1 MLLSYKCISYNDV
14 CRNFLFYSFLLLLC
28 YINLAKQHI
37 HLLLLIQVRVAG
49 SSSFSRDTQTSQ
61 PGTREMPER
70 DIISLASL
78 GSAPGPSPSLQTLCK
93 SICKFCGPLSAHRKE
108 VSTSPFFRPRTMVL
122 KVLILHALMQIT
134 IVHAWGHCPTRP
146 GEPNN
151 GWLGMSVAQEVE
163 RVIWFSEGRWIS
175 GFQSICLWQ
184 DTNPKILCNVKSPE
198 ATKAGIKKS

>member
-1 MLLSYKCISYNDV
+1 MMFVEIFYFILFCCCYVTLILLNNTFIYC
-14 CRNFLFYSFLLLLC
+14 CL
-28 YINLAKQHI
+28 
-37 HLLLLIQVRVAG
+37 
-49 SSSFSRDTQTSQ
+49 SRFELQGAAVSVETPRPPSL
-61 PGTREMPER
+61 GPERCQR

-78 GSAPGPSPSLQTLCK
+78 GSAPGPSPSLQTLCE